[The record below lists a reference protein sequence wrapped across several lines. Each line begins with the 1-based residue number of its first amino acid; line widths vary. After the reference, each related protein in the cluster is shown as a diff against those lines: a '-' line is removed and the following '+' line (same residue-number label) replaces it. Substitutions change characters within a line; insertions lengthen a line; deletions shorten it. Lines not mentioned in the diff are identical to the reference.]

1 MEYIDTSVEK
11 AAVTIDG
18 AEYPVAAKT
27 VAVAEELLAA
37 QRRHAG
43 RPEYQL
49 WLAELEILLGKQAVK
64 KLFRGGKKE
73 NIDRLQAIYAG
84 VSAAFERNSEK
95 IDREQAARRAAA
107 FDELA
112 EALGPINDLLRQLSQ
127 AEHIGMIH
135 RGE

>member
-1 MEYIDTSVEK
+1 MEYIDTSVEN

-37 QRRHAG
+37 QRRYAG

-64 KLFRGGKKE
+64 KLFRDGKKE

-84 VSAAFERNSEK
+84 VCAAFERNSEN
-95 IDREQAARRAAA
+95 IDREQATRRAEA
-107 FDELA
+107 FDALA
-112 EALGPINDLLRQLSQ
+112 EALGPINELLRQLNL
-127 AEHIGMIH
+127 AENTGIIR